1 MPVFKG
7 KGSRGRNEDGR
18 HLMRYLKRK
27 AGQTPEEI
35 AKSEKVSP
43 RAVYDSIRKIEI
55 HETKNSEGQ
64 LQLAVRDLI
73 ISSIPQ
79 AKETLHGLLTATE
92 TIEVKDSNTGKTK
105 RVEMPDKTTRLEA
118 MRVVK
123 SLVETTQPK
132 GPAVAVQ
139 VNQTNQT
146 AQIAAKGGE
155 TFEERMRRLRSSAA
169 QHNLLPPEVAAV
181 PKAIDDGD
189 EDDLTG
195 NDEED
200 EDGDDE

>member
-1 MPVFKG
+1 MVKG
-7 KGSRGRNEDGR
+7 QGSRGRNEDGR

-35 AKSEKVSP
+35 AAAEKVTP
-43 RAVYDSIRKIEI
+43 RAVYESIRKIEI

-73 ISSIPQ
+73 ISSVPQ

-92 TIEVKDSNTGKTK
+92 TIEVKDHKTGKMENVK
-105 RVEMPDKTTRLEA
+105 MEDKTTRLEA
-118 MRVVK
+118 LRIVK

-155 TFEERMRRLRSSAA
+155 TFEERMRRLRSSAKE
-169 QHNLLPPEVAAV
+169 HNLLPAEVSAV
-181 PKAIDDGD
+181 PKSIDEGDEDDFAGDDDGD
-189 EDDLTG
+189 E
-195 NDEED
+195 